1 VDRHLWLKKAAW
13 IVAFFFGTKKLKNK
27 KTMYPESD
35 ELGAVKG
42 KTPTSTPPSQ
52 GKGRQKYQVLRFQV
66 TEAGQVKTLNTN
78 TKQEHDR
85 ITGVFVNIEH
95 QAALVGS
102 LLDLSIDDTEII
114 PEEFEATLINRT
126 VGVSINQMP
135 YEFDVR
141 ARNSKIKLNY
151 RDGSAPGVKYPY
163 TVSVYL
169 RAIDY

>member
-1 VDRHLWLKKAAW
+1 MVMILLWIFLKKRRHQRPS
-13 IVAFFFGTKKLKNK
+13 FLKNK
-27 KTMYPESD
+27 KTKKLSVMENE
-35 ELGAVKG
+35 ELGAIRKKGRTTEVKG
-42 KTPTSTPPSQ
+42 I
-52 GKGRQKYQVLRFQV
+52 QKYQVLRLQV
-66 TEAGQVKTLNTN
+66 AEAGQTQTLNTN

-85 ITGVFVNIEH
+85 ITGVFINVDQQN
-95 QAALVGS
+95 ALVGS

-114 PEEFEATLINRT
+114 PEGFEAVLINRT

-135 YEFDVR
+135 YEFEVR

-151 RDGSAPGVKYPY
+151 KDGAAPGAIYPY